1 VEKTQAATFAT
12 LTQMKSMD
20 AMPRRLKLND
30 QQANFVK
37 ENAHKGAIW
46 LAEQLQVNRAA
57 LYQWGYD
64 NKISVKRRDYPVRYR
79 TVITSQKWP
88 RKYMKYKASLI
99 KRDGLNCHYCNQ
111 LMDYEDAQID
121 HVVPRVRGGTD
132 APINLVL
139 ACPICNHIKAT
150 LCYSCPDFRNA
161 IEKVAV
167 NE

>member
-1 VEKTQAATFAT
+1 MA
-12 LTQMKSMD
+12 
-20 AMPRRLKLND
+20 AMPRRLKLNE

-64 NKISVKRRDYPVRYR
+64 NQISVKRRDYPKRY
-79 TVITSQKWP
+79 TAVITFQKWP
-88 RKYMKYKASLI
+88 RKYTKYKNLLV
-99 KRDGLNCHYCNQ
+99 KRDGLVCHYCNQ
-111 LMDYEDAQID
+111 PIDYDNAQID
-121 HVVPRVRGGTD
+121 HVIPKVRGGSD

-139 ACPICNHIKAT
+139 ACPSCNHIKAT

-161 IEKVAV
+161 IAKGQ
-167 NE
+167 